1 MPLLKKNEVYATAIQ
16 LMHYLTSRQES
27 KFEQPKKMLKI
38 IASRA
43 KSGIEKNGW
52 QHQVALRARLEQ
64 LQIEKVGLEADFK
77 KW

>member
-1 MPLLKKNEVYATAIQ
+1 MLKENDYQLPFTTRKIDTTTKKNEVYATAIQ

-43 KSGIEKNGW
+43 KSGIEKNGN
-52 QHQVALRARLEQ
+52 Q
-64 LQIEKVGLEADFK
+64 
-77 KW
+77 

>member
-38 IASRA
+38 IARRA
-43 KSGIEKNGW
+43 KSGIEKNGN
-52 QHQVALRARLEQ
+52 Q
-64 LQIEKVGLEADFK
+64 
-77 KW
+77 